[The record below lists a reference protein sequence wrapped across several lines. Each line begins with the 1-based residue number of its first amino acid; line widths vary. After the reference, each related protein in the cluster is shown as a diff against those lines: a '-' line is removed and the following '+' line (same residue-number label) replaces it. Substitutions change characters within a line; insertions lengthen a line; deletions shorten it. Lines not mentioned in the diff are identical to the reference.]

1 MWPTLLYAALAIAIC
16 GWIFTSFRQRRKV
29 HALER
34 SKEEI
39 QVEET
44 LVFDFLHGLGEAFR
58 ETIKPHDLHRLIVEG
73 ATRILDAHGGALY
86 LTDRSGNK
94 LVPVFLSKGC
104 PPLVPVPGHILH
116 QAATTP
122 AALEG
127 FLRMHSVPPSEG
139 LIGTETIKP
148 HDLHRL
154 IVEGAT
160 RILDAHGG
168 ALYLTDRSGNKLV
181 PVFLSKGC
189 PPLVPVPGHILHQA
203 ATAPAALEGFLR
215 MHSVPPGEGLIGT
228 VWQTTQPVSLADVRD
243 VPELARLRETPLGT
257 ASLMATALLY
267 GKQNMGVLAVGNG
280 PMGAPFTP
288 SDFVVFK
295 SIAEQSAFALYNAII
310 YSEANE
316 KKRLDHDLEIA
327 RDIQRILLPEK
338 SPAVPGFEIA
348 GINIPARQ
356 VSGDYFDYIRVDEH
370 RLGVAIADVSGKGVP
385 ASLIMAICRSVLRSQ
400 APQNPSPAEVLKA
413 VNRQLY
419 PDIKEDMFISM
430 AYLVVDHSVGSI
442 TLARA
447 GHDAPL
453 LYRRAQQTVELI
465 KPPGMVVGI
474 DSGSVFDRITNDFA
488 IRLEQDDCLVLYT
501 DGVTE
506 ALDAEGF
513 EFGIDRMIQSV
524 RASAAH
530 GASAI
535 ITRLIDDVRNF
546 VGAHPQNDDITLI
559 TIRKH
564 EKDQP

>member
-1 MWPTLLYAALAIAIC
+1 MWSTLLYAALAIAIC

-73 ATRILDAHGGALY
+73 ATRILDANGGALY

-94 LVPVFLSKGC
+94 LVPMFLSKGC

-127 FLRMHSVPPSEG
+127 FL
-139 LIGTETIKP
+139 
-148 HDLHRL
+148 
-154 IVEGAT
+154 
-160 RILDAHGG
+160 
-168 ALYLTDRSGNKLV
+168 
-181 PVFLSKGC
+181 
-189 PPLVPVPGHILHQA
+189 Q
-203 ATAPAALEGFLR
+203 
-215 MHSVPPGEGLIGT
+215 MHSVPPGEGFIGT
-228 VWQTTQPVSLADVRD
+228 VWQTAQPVLLTDVRD

-257 ASLMATALLY
+257 ASLMATSLLY

-327 RDIQRILLPEK
+327 RDIQRILLPSEA
-338 SPAVPGFEIA
+338 PAVTGFEIS
-348 GINIPARQ
+348 GMNVPARQ
-356 VSGDYFDYIRVDEH
+356 VSGDYFDYIKLDDE

-400 APQNPSPAEVLKA
+400 AIGNPSPADVLQK

-430 AYLVVDHSVGSI
+430 AYLVLDHVRGGV

-453 LYRRAQQTVELI
+453 LYQQKSQTLTPL
-465 KPPGMVVGI
+465 KTPGMVVGI
-474 DSGSVFDRITNDFA
+474 DSGDVFDRLTTDVAVSLERNDC
-488 IRLEQDDCLVLYT
+488 ILLYT
-501 DGVTE
+501 DGITE
-506 ALDAEGF
+506 ALDNEGN
-513 EFGIDRMIQSV
+513 EFGLGRTIASVQS
-524 RASAAH
+524 SAKE
-530 GASAI
+530 GAQAI
-535 ITRLIDDVRNF
+535 VTRLIDDLRNF
-546 VGAHPQNDDITLI
+546 VGSTPQNDDITMI
-559 TIRKH
+559 AIRKT
-564 EKDQP
+564 

>member
-116 QAATTP
+116 QAAT
-122 AALEG
+122 
-127 FLRMHSVPPSEG
+127 
-139 LIGTETIKP
+139 
-148 HDLHRL
+148 
-154 IVEGAT
+154 
-160 RILDAHGG
+160 
-168 ALYLTDRSGNKLV
+168 
-181 PVFLSKGC
+181 
-189 PPLVPVPGHILHQA
+189 
-203 ATAPAALEGFLR
+203 APAALEGFLR
-215 MHSVPPGEGLIGT
+215 MHSVPSGEGLIGT

-257 ASLMATALLY
+257 ASLMATPLLY

-327 RDIQRILLPEK
+327 RDIQRILLPSEA
-338 SPAVPGFEIA
+338 PVINGFEIS
-348 GINIPARQ
+348 GINIPARH
-356 VSGDYFDYIRVDEH
+356 VSGDYFDYIKVDDD

-385 ASLIMAICRSVLRSQ
+385 ASIIMAICRSVLR
-400 APQNPSPAEVLKA
+400 AEAARNPSPADVLRK
-413 VNRQLY
+413 VNRQLS

-430 AYLVVDHSVGSI
+430 AYLVLDHQHDGV

-453 LYRRAQQTVELI
+453 LYQRQSDTVTPV
-465 KPPGMVVGI
+465 KSPGMVVGI
-474 DSGSVFDRITNDFA
+474 DSGSVFDRITVDFA
-488 IRLEQDDCLVLYT
+488 VPLERNDCCLLYT
-501 DGVTE
+501 
-506 ALDAEGF
+506 
-513 EFGIDRMIQSV
+513 S
-524 RASAAH
+524 
-530 GASAI
+530 
-535 ITRLIDDVRNF
+535 
-546 VGAHPQNDDITLI
+546 
-559 TIRKH
+559 
-564 EKDQP
+564 